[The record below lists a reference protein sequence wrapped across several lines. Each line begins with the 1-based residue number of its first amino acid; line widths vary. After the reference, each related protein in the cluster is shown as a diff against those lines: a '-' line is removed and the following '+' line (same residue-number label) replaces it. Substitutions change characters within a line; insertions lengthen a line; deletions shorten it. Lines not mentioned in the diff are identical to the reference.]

1 MMNSDTQVLNMT
13 HTTIT
18 SLESRIF
25 LSRNLTNLQ
34 RLHITQSPLT
44 HIHSQVR
51 SHFSLHYLSSISQ

>member
-1 MMNSDTQVLNMT
+1 MMTSDTQVLNMT

-25 LSRNLTNLQ
+25 INRNLSNLQ

-51 SHFSLHYLSSISQ
+51 PHFSCH